1 MPTKKTLLFGL
12 ILVFSFLFSESQ
24 EQIYIDELGD
34 TISGSYFQNKLR
46 NKELLLSCWD
56 SLGKSKKRYSVL
68 RKNLYM
74 KGFYEFNIIKKEV
87 EKILSYK
94 IQDSTDIIIEYYYK
108 DDMCSASR
116 SNNWTRNKV
125 NQRKRFLNPIKKSLN
140 SKDIIFICLFEKGIK
155 LKNNPKSEKE
165 YFFVDENDYFK
176 KNIFISS
183 TLCGSL
189 AAIKPN
195 GEVFIRNGEF
205 RADSF
210 SQYLKPKNWAQL
222 FPTTKKD

>member
-1 MPTKKTLLFGL
+1 MPTKKTLFFGL
-12 ILVFSFLFSESQ
+12 ILVFSFLLSESQ

-34 TISGSYFQNKLR
+34 TISKSYFQKKWR
-46 NKELLLSCWD
+46 NNDLLLSRWD

-74 KGFYEFNIIKKEV
+74 KGLYEFKTIKKEV
-87 EKILSYK
+87 EKILSNK
-94 IQDSTDIIIEYYYK
+94 IQDSTTIIIEYYYK
-108 DDMCSASR
+108 DDMCSPSR
-116 SNNWTRNKV
+116 NNWTRKNV
-125 NQRKRFLNPIKKSLN
+125 NYRKNFLKPIKKSIN
-140 SKDIIFICLFEKGIK
+140 SKGIMFICLFEKGID

-165 YFFVDENDYFK
+165 YFFVDENDFFK

-195 GEVFIRNGEF
+195 GEVFIRNGES
-205 RADSF
+205 RADWF
-210 SQYLKPKNWAQL
+210 SQYLKPENWALL
-222 FPTTKKD
+222 FPTNKKD